1 MAPPLG
7 AFVHGGA
14 AGHTEMESPMNSNNN
29 QPGSAQ
35 DRPSSRRPFAVGVNF
50 HYEPIDLADAVV
62 QSRVVQA
69 FDSAVANYPIHR
81 LVRCAARRPLE
92 GVFDDLALKSGLTA
106 QRLNSGSLL
115 LDGDG
120 VFVQAEGRRKADYCS
135 CVFYIWSTSIERAE
149 EVRAR
154 LFAVVGDERV
164 RDQMFV
170 VDWRVVNRHGITQS
184 NTFEELADDEL
195 LDEAYPMLG
204 EPVYRFIDRYLRA
217 PESVLILMGPPGT
230 GKTRL
235 IRAILGALSRRKG
248 DSAEVLYTADK
259 LVLKSDNIFVDFMTG
274 THDAFV
280 IEDAD
285 YLLQPRTEGNQDLH
299 RFLMVADGVVRAS
312 GRKMLFTTN
321 VPNAGAIDEAL
332 LRPGRCFAN
341 VDIRRLTLAEARLL
355 ATRLAG
361 SADAERVLAQ
371 AVEPDSRSISTAS
384 IYRAWNRLQDAPPER
399 ALKVAAIG

>member
-1 MAPPLG
+1 MKEAPADQWG
-7 AFVHGGA
+7 C
-14 AGHTEMESPMNSNNN
+14 AGHMVMESTMNTNNKN
-29 QPGSAQ
+29 QSEAAERWQ
-35 DRPSSRRPFAVGVNF
+35 ASRRPFAVGVNF
-50 HYEPIDLADAVV
+50 HYEPMDLADAVV
-62 QSRVVQA
+62 QSRAVQA
-69 FDSAVANYPIHR
+69 FDGAVASYPIHR

-106 QRLNSGSLL
+106 QRLNAGALL

-120 VFVQAEGRRKADYCS
+120 VFVQADGRRKADYCS
-135 CVFYIWSTSIERAE
+135 CIFNIWARSVERAE

-170 VDWRVVNRHGITQS
+170 VDWRVTDRRGYTHT

-204 EPVYRFIDRYLRA
+204 EPVGRFIDRYLAA
-217 PESVLILMGPPGT
+217 PEAVLILMGPPGT

-235 IRAILGALSRRKG
+235 VRAILGALSRRKG

-259 LVLKSDNIFVDFMTG
+259 QVLKSDNIFVDFMTG

-341 VDIRRLTLAEARLL
+341 VDIRRLTPAEARLL
-355 ATRLAG
+355 AIRLAG
-361 SADAERVLAQ
+361 GADAERVLALATQ
-371 AVEPDSRSISTAS
+371 PESRSISTAAV
-384 IYRAWNRLQDAPPER
+384 YQAWNRLRGAPGER
-399 ALKVAAIG
+399 SLRVAASR

>member
-1 MAPPLG
+1 MN
-7 AFVHGGA
+7 
-14 AGHTEMESPMNSNNN
+14 MESQVSHNKESEAADRWNS
-29 QPGSAQ
+29 A
-35 DRPSSRRPFAVGVNF
+35 RRPFAVGVNF
-50 HYEPIDLADAVV
+50 HYEPMDLADAVV
-62 QSRVVQA
+62 QSRAVQA
-69 FDSAVANYPIHR
+69 FDSAVASYPIHR

-92 GVFDDLALKSGLTA
+92 AVFDDLALKSGLTA
-106 QRLNSGSLL
+106 QRLNAGALL

-120 VFVQAEGRRKADYCS
+120 VFVQADGRRKADYCS
-135 CVFYIWSTSIERAE
+135 CVFNIWARSVERAE
-149 EVRAR
+149 EVRGN

-170 VDWRVVNRHGITQS
+170 VDWRVADRRGNTHA
-184 NTFEELADDEL
+184 NTFEELADDDL

-204 EPVYRFIDRYLRA
+204 EPVRHFIDRYLSA

-235 IRAILGALSRRKG
+235 VRAILGALSRRKG

-321 VPNAGAIDEAL
+321 VPNAGSIDEAL

-341 VDIRRLTLAEARLL
+341 VDIRRLTTAEGRLL
-355 ATRLAG
+355 AVRLAG
-361 SADAERVLAQ
+361 SADADRVLAQ
-371 AVEPDSRSISTAS
+371 AAQADSRSVSTAS
-384 IYRAWNRLQDAPPER
+384 IYQAWNRLKGAPPER
-399 ALKVAAIG
+399 PLRVAASA